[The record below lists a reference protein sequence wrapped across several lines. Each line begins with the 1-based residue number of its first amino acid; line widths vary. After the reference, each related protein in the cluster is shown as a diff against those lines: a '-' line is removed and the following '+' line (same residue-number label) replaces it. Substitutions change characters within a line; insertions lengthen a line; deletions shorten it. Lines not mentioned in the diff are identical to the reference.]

1 MLRLRLKSVETHPEQ
16 GRYYYIG
23 QEVSLQNYD
32 RTSFDVT
39 DIRAIDRTVYV
50 YVWHNGQETLYDR
63 FSMDHVAYLEGV
75 TLADDEAIEA
85 MDAENAEVVLETAVC
100 VAV

>member
-1 MLRLRLKSVETHPEQ
+1 MPQYEAS
-16 GRYYYIG
+16 
-23 QEVSLQNYD
+23 
-32 RTSFDVT
+32 SFDVT

-85 MDAENAEVVLETAVC
+85 MDAENAGMVLEAPVC